1 MSKMKSIQ
9 DLTNVQIK
17 SCTKCAT
24 KSKEPNDG
32 TFISYDPKDSFSA
45 KGTVRYGEEQ
55 DVDDL

>member
-9 DLTNVQIK
+9 DLTNVQTK

-45 KGTVRYGEEQ
+45 KEQ